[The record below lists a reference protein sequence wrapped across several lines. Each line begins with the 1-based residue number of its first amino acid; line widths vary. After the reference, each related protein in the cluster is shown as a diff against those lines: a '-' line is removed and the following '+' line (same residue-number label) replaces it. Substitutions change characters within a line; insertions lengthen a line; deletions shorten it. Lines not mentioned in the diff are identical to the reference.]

1 MTSDQIRQT
10 FLDFFKSKGHLIVPS
25 APLVVKNDP
34 TLMFTNAGM
43 NQFKDYFLGN
53 STPPSRRIADTQ
65 KCLRV
70 SGKHNDLEEVGHDT
84 YHHTMFEMLGNWSF
98 GDYFKKEAIAW
109 SWELLAERYQLDKTR
124 LYATVFEG
132 DASENL
138 PIDQESWDYWKLNLP
153 EAQIL
158 KGNKKDNFWEMGETG
173 PCGPCTEIHID
184 LRTEAEIAAKPG
196 RELVNEGHPQVV
208 EIWNNVFIEFNRL
221 SNGSLEKL
229 PARHVDTGMGFERLC
244 MAMQGKIS
252 NYDTDVF
259 SPMIDAMAKE
269 CGVKYGEN
277 EQTDIALRVLAD
289 HIRAICFAVAD
300 GQLPGNAKAGY
311 VIRRILRRAIRYYF
325 RYLGQKSPFI
335 YRFVSLLAA
344 QFAGVFPELEA
355 QKAFVSKVVEEEES
369 SFLRTLENGEKRI
382 AQLMAQA
389 KDAGSDLLDG
399 KQAFELY
406 DTFGFPLDL
415 TALIARESG
424 FKLDEAGFEVE
435 MQAQKTRSRKAA
447 ETETGDWSV
456 VAEDLESS
464 FVGYDSLV
472 SQTQIV
478 KFRKQTIG
486 KETVIQVVLEQ
497 NPFYGESGGQVGDK
511 GKLALKNESGNDLLV
526 LDVLDTKKENELI
539 ILICKFHPEAENLL
553 TTCHSAE
560 AKVDNLLRSQT
571 AGNHSATHLLHS
583 ALKET
588 LGSHIAQKGSLVAPN
603 QLRFDFSHFSKITDE
618 EMKKIEWRVNQ
629 KIRENISLKELRN
642 IPIAE
647 AQKMG
652 ATALF
657 GDKYGDFVRVIIF
670 DPAYSMELCGGT
682 HVSQTGE
689 IGWFKLVSESSVAA
703 GVRRIEALTGSGA
716 QKYIDEQLSAIES
729 VSALLNNPTDIP
741 KAVSALILERDLLAK
756 KVEKADL
763 ERKNE
768 LKKELMANSK
778 SEGGISKLVAKVSVG
793 SPEILRQLCF
803 EIREEIAP
811 LFMVLAA
818 DIEGKPQLAVMLSED
833 LISSKNLNASQ
844 IARELGKEIKG
855 GGGGQPFF
863 ATAGGQDISGLD
875 RVLEKANA
883 IL

>member
-1 MTSDQIRQT
+1 
-10 FLDFFKSKGHLIVPS
+10 
-25 APLVVKNDP
+25 
-34 TLMFTNAGM
+34 
-43 NQFKDYFLGN
+43 
-53 STPPSRRIADTQ
+53 
-65 KCLRV
+65 
-70 SGKHNDLEEVGHDT
+70 
-84 YHHTMFEMLGNWSF
+84 
-98 GDYFKKEAIAW
+98 
-109 SWELLAERYQLDKTR
+109 
-124 LYATVFEG
+124 
-132 DASENL
+132 
-138 PIDQESWDYWKLNLP
+138 
-153 EAQIL
+153 
-158 KGNKKDNFWEMGETG
+158 
-173 PCGPCTEIHID
+173 
-184 LRTEAEIAAKPG
+184 
-196 RELVNEGHPQVV
+196 
-208 EIWNNVFIEFNRL
+208 
-221 SNGSLEKL
+221 
-229 PARHVDTGMGFERLC
+229 
-244 MAMQGKIS
+244 
-252 NYDTDVF
+252 
-259 SPMIDAMAKE
+259 
-269 CGVKYGEN
+269 
-277 EQTDIALRVLAD
+277 
-289 HIRAICFAVAD
+289 
-300 GQLPGNAKAGY
+300 
-311 VIRRILRRAIRYYF
+311 
-325 RYLGQKSPFI
+325 
-335 YRFVSLLAA
+335 
-344 QFAGVFPELEA
+344 
-355 QKAFVSKVVEEEES
+355 
-369 SFLRTLENGEKRI
+369 
-382 AQLMAQA
+382 
-389 KDAGSDLLDG
+389 
-399 KQAFELY
+399 
-406 DTFGFPLDL
+406 
-415 TALIARESG
+415 
-424 FKLDEAGFEVE
+424 
-435 MQAQKTRSRKAA
+435 
-447 ETETGDWSV
+447 
-456 VAEDLESS
+456 
-464 FVGYDSLV
+464 
-472 SQTQIV
+472 
-478 KFRKQTIG
+478 
-486 KETVIQVVLEQ
+486 
-497 NPFYGESGGQVGDK
+497 
-511 GKLALKNESGNDLLV
+511 
-526 LDVLDTKKENELI
+526 
-539 ILICKFHPEAENLL
+539 
-553 TTCHSAE
+553 
-560 AKVDNLLRSQT
+560 
-571 AGNHSATHLLHS
+571 
-583 ALKET
+583 
-588 LGSHIAQKGSLVAPN
+588 
-603 QLRFDFSHFSKITDE
+603 
-618 EMKKIEWRVNQ
+618 VNQ

>member
-1 MTSDQIRQT
+1 M
-10 FLDFFKSKGHLIVPS
+10 
-25 APLVVKNDP
+25 
-34 TLMFTNAGM
+34 
-43 NQFKDYFLGN
+43 
-53 STPPSRRIADTQ
+53 
-65 KCLRV
+65 
-70 SGKHNDLEEVGHDT
+70 
-84 YHHTMFEMLGNWSF
+84 
-98 GDYFKKEAIAW
+98 
-109 SWELLAERYQLDKTR
+109 
-124 LYATVFEG
+124 
-132 DASENL
+132 
-138 PIDQESWDYWKLNLP
+138 
-153 EAQIL
+153 
-158 KGNKKDNFWEMGETG
+158 
-173 PCGPCTEIHID
+173 
-184 LRTEAEIAAKPG
+184 
-196 RELVNEGHPQVV
+196 
-208 EIWNNVFIEFNRL
+208 
-221 SNGSLEKL
+221 
-229 PARHVDTGMGFERLC
+229 
-244 MAMQGKIS
+244 
-252 NYDTDVF
+252 
-259 SPMIDAMAKE
+259 
-269 CGVKYGEN
+269 
-277 EQTDIALRVLAD
+277 
-289 HIRAICFAVAD
+289 
-300 GQLPGNAKAGY
+300 
-311 VIRRILRRAIRYYF
+311 
-325 RYLGQKSPFI
+325 
-335 YRFVSLLAA
+335 
-344 QFAGVFPELEA
+344 
-355 QKAFVSKVVEEEES
+355 
-369 SFLRTLENGEKRI
+369 
-382 AQLMAQA
+382 
-389 KDAGSDLLDG
+389 
-399 KQAFELY
+399 
-406 DTFGFPLDL
+406 
-415 TALIARESG
+415 
-424 FKLDEAGFEVE
+424 
-435 MQAQKTRSRKAA
+435 
-447 ETETGDWSV
+447 
-456 VAEDLESS
+456 
-464 FVGYDSLV
+464 
-472 SQTQIV
+472 
-478 KFRKQTIG
+478 
-486 KETVIQVVLEQ
+486 
-497 NPFYGESGGQVGDK
+497 
-511 GKLALKNESGNDLLV
+511 
-526 LDVLDTKKENELI
+526 LDTKKENELI

-618 EMKKIEWRVNQ
+618 EMKKIEGRVNQ

-729 VSALLNNPTDIP
+729 VSSLLNNPTDIP